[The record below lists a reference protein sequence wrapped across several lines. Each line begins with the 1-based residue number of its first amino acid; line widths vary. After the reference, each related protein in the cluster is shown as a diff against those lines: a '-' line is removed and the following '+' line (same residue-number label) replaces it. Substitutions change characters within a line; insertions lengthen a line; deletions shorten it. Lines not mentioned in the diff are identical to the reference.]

1 MREMVRIS
9 LFAFLTVSLTSY
21 VAGSSTAVRSNALRH
36 KEQSVV
42 VLSDHPP
49 PKEQDEA
56 DSSIEAPVVTA
67 DSSEIKLVSSMSAL
81 LNDEDQAEEPSSTK
95 AKLQRKLVA
104 LIWLER
110 VFQQNLDSM
119 DEAAYSA
126 KIAKSRAGLE
136 KDTSPATAAML
147 SQMRTEMHDFSVPF
161 YRNAVQDELKRVRKK
176 QKVLLDK
183 LIALDAGE
191 EVEVSDVDESAS
203 LEEQKTKKVESPT
216 TTEKPR
222 KKEMSAEALKAREQR
237 RAQSN
242 MFILI
247 MSIMLGVLICIVC
260 GIALKVQ
267 MHSRTTTR

>member
-9 LFAFLTVSLTSY
+9 LFAFLSVSLTSY

-56 DSSIEAPVVTA
+56 ESSIEAPVVTA

-242 MFILI
+242 MFIMI

>member
-9 LFAFLTVSLTSY
+9 LFAFLSVSLTSY

-56 DSSIEAPVVTA
+56 ESSIEAPVVTA

-161 YRNAVQDELKRVRKK
+161 YRNAVQDELTRVRKK